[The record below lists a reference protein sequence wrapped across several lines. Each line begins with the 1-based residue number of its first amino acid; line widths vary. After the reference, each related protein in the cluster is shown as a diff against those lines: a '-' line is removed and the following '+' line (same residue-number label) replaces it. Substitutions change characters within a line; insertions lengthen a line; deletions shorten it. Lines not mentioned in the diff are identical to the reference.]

1 MTDLQMEQVWAKACE
16 HFAQRPDVDMAAHA
30 QAVISW
36 VRRLIANG
44 EPGDE
49 SVAIAA
55 SVLHDVGIPQAIRK
69 YQQKGS
75 PWHEVES
82 AVIARDILS
91 EAGLPAHQIDA
102 ICGIVAIHH
111 QRPAH
116 PTPEFRLVHDADIL
130 VNAEE
135 AGVPFAAVRH
145 SLYCPLPD

>member
-1 MTDLQMEQVWAKACE
+1 MTDSQLEEIWARTRE

-36 VRRLIANG
+36 IRRLIANG

-49 SVAIAA
+49 SMAVAAA
-55 SVLHDVGIPQAIRK
+55 ILHDVGIPQAIRK

-75 PWHEVES
+75 PWHEVEG
-82 AVIARDILS
+82 AVIARDILTEMGLS
-91 EAGLPAHQIDA
+91 PATIEAIS
-102 ICGIVAIHH
+102 GIVGIHH
-111 QRPAH
+111 QRPMH

-135 AGVPFAAVRH
+135 AGVPLAGVKPQ
-145 SLYCPLPD
+145 LYASPPD